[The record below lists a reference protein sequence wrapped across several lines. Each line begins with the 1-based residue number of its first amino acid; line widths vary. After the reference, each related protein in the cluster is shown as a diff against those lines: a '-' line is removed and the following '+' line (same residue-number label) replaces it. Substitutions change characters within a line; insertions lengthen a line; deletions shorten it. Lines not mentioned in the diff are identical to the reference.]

1 MQETPPALA
10 DFSLQPE
17 DNGSIKIK
25 GMSREQL
32 LDLHAKVENELGGLG
47 LNEVNL
53 VKETLLQIHRAK
65 LLQEHANLAKDAP
78 LNQKAQVQNSL
89 GNMLTQLAKVQ
100 IDLFNSER
108 IKRIQGAVVK
118 VVKTLPKPQQDQ
130 FFEMLQEEL
139 SRAARET
146 DDVEVIGAVR

>member
-1 MQETPPALA
+1 METPALA
-10 DFSLQPE
+10 DFSLQPQ
-17 DNGSIKIK
+17 DNGKIK
-25 GMSREQL
+25 VKGMTREQL

-47 LNEVNL
+47 LMEVNL

-65 LLQEHANLAKDAP
+65 LLQETASQAKDAP

-89 GNMLTQLAKVQ
+89 GSMLTQLAKVQ

-130 FFEMLQEEL
+130 FFEMLQDEL